1 MANPRNV
8 CTIVGRVA
16 KSGAHFLYLRSNNSD
31 STSGNDEPFG
41 CLFTL
46 LVHRNF
52 RNKSGIYEV
61 DPIKVKYVFKN
72 ESVQTFA
79 KGIQPGDGLIVSGTI
94 RVDDGK
100 MIVYSESVSYDDQTL
115 SRKYDNSTGESEF
128 HNEREIESYALKD
141 VPQKP
146 LPF

>member
-16 KSGAHFLYLRSNNSD
+16 KNGTHFLYTRPALAD
-31 STSGNDEPFG
+31 SGEPFG

-61 DPIKVKYVFKN
+61 DPIKVKFIFKN
-72 ESVQTFA
+72 QSVQTFA
-79 KGIQPGDGLIVSGTI
+79 RGIQPGDGLIVSGTI
-94 RVDDGK
+94 RVDDGS
-100 MIVYSESVSYDDQTL
+100 MIVYSESVSYDDETL
-115 SRKYDNSTGESEF
+115 SRKYDNSAGESEY
-128 HNEREIESYALKD
+128 HSEREIEPYALNKD

>member
-16 KSGAHFLYLRSNNSD
+16 KSGVHFLYPRSNNSD
-31 STSGNDEPFG
+31 STNVDDEPFG

-61 DPIKVKYVFKN
+61 NPIKVKYVFKN
-72 ESVQTFA
+72 QSVQTFA
-79 KGIQPGDGLIVSGTI
+79 NGIQPGDGLIVSGTI
-94 RVDDGK
+94 RVDDGNT
-100 MIVYSESVSYDDQTL
+100 IVYSENASYDDQTL
-115 SRKYDNSTGESEF
+115 SRKYDNSAGESEY
-128 HNEREIESYALKD
+128 HSEREIEPYALKD